1 VEALELDPRGK
12 DKGEGIR
19 EYVNDQLRDREH
31 ISLSDKQPIVL
42 HFVDRKKHC
51 NRSHSVPRNLI

>member
-1 VEALELDPRGK
+1 MDPRGK